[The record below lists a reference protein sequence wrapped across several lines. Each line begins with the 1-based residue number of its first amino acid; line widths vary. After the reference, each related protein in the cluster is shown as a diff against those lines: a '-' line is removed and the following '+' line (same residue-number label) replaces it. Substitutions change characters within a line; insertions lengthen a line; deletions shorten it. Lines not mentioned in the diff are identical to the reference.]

1 MHDLFHQQY
10 VKNHLL
16 NLLLWN
22 EIMLAIDLLLVK
34 MIMALAKALH
44 NIFDI
49 SQSVPA
55 TVPSCQL
62 SRKKSTTL
70 WRVSNSRTDGV
81 GGMGGSPSITNQEI
95 GEGGWMI

>member
-1 MHDLFHQQY
+1 VHDLFHQQY
-10 VKNHLL
+10 VRNHLL
-16 NLLLWN
+16 ILLLWN

-55 TVPSCQL
+55 KELTS
-62 SRKKSTTL
+62 
-70 WRVSNSRTDGV
+70 
-81 GGMGGSPSITNQEI
+81 
-95 GEGGWMI
+95 